1 MQRIGRIEAANQNT
15 FNLDR
20 DEGEL
25 GINCDKS
32 QVERFEQTIEEAAI
46 SHLDE
51 ADDAV
56 MLTNPLTKLLS

>member
-25 GINCDKS
+25 GINCDTS
-32 QVERFEQTIEEAAI
+32 QVERLEQTIEEAAI

-56 MLTNPLTKLLS
+56 MLTTP

>member
-32 QVERFEQTIEEAAI
+32 QVERFEQEDLLRKLPSVIWMKRM
-46 SHLDE
+46 
-51 ADDAV
+51 
-56 MLTNPLTKLLS
+56 ML

>member
-32 QVERFEQTIEEAAI
+32 QVERFEQTIA
-46 SHLDE
+46 S
-51 ADDAV
+51 ADIV
-56 MLTNPLTKLLS
+56 IYIYIPLLS